1 MSTSQREAIDRFYR
15 QSEMTA
21 STPAELRVSFARNM
35 AHFAAP
41 EGVTTSATT
50 LGGRRALHIA
60 PTDGG
65 TQGTI
70 LYFHGGAFILGS
82 PETAL
87 PATANLVLRT
97 GFSALSLDYRL
108 APENPYPAASDDAF
122 NAYRELLDRG
132 ADPRSVVL
140 AGDSAGGWLAIR
152 TALAA
157 RNARL
162 AAPAAIV
169 TFSALLD
176 ATYSGES
183 IRTRADA
190 DPVITNELL
199 AGVAQAFFAGA
210 DPHQDLISPAIQGD
224 LAGLPPTLLQVGG
237 NEMLLD
243 DSVRFAG
250 RAAAAGTD
258 VVLDVTADVP
268 HVFQLAADT
277 LDEARAALDRAA
289 TFITQ
294 HTTTTAR

>member
-15 QSEMTA
+15 QSEMPG

-41 EGVTTSATT
+41 DGITTNDTT
-50 LGGRRALHIA
+50 VGGRRALHIT

-65 TQGTI
+65 TGGTI
-70 LYFHGGAFILGS
+70 LYFHGGAFMLGS

-97 GFSALSLDYRL
+97 KFTALSLDYRL
-108 APENPYPAASDDAF
+108 GPEHPYPAASDDALT
-122 NAYRELLDRG
+122 AYRELLDTG
-132 ADPRSVVL
+132 TDPQSLVL

-157 RNARL
+157 RNAGL
-162 AAPAAIV
+162 PAPAAIV

-183 IRTRADA
+183 ITTKADA
-190 DPVITNELL
+190 DPVITRELL
-199 AGVAQAFFAGA
+199 AGVDHAFFAGA
-210 DPHQDLISPAIQGD
+210 DPRQDLVSPAIQGD
-224 LAGLPPTLLQVGG
+224 LTGLAPTLLQVGG

-243 DSVRFAG
+243 DSVRMAA
-250 RAAAAGTD
+250 RAAAAGSD

-268 HVFQLAADT
+268 HVFQLAAAT
-277 LDEARAALDRAA
+277 LDEASTALDRAA
-289 TFITQ
+289 MFITQ
-294 HTTTTAR
+294 YTTTFAH